1 MKKIVKMLILWNIKF
16 EIVDNKTA
24 RVYGNFDGFSVV
36 REAEKEEFVE
46 VDGILRDY
54 KDFENWLYAIKQ

>member
-1 MKKIVKMLILWNIKF
+1 MKKIVKMLALWNIKF

-36 REAEKEEFVE
+36 REAEKEGFVE

-54 KDFENWLYAIKQ
+54 KDFENWLYAIK